1 MTARARYDGSDLS
14 QDRSLLLWFPDLK
27 WFSLVEFS
35 KHTPGDREF
44 FQENIYAVWLTPTV
58 LTVNISKYALGD
70 DILLIQGTSSL
81 YHH

>member
-1 MTARARYDGSDLS
+1 MTAGARYDGSDLS
-14 QDRSLLLWFPDLK
+14 QDRSLLLWFSDIK
-27 WFSLVEFS
+27 WFSPVEFS
-35 KHTPGDREF
+35 KYTWGPGDSKV

-81 YHH
+81 